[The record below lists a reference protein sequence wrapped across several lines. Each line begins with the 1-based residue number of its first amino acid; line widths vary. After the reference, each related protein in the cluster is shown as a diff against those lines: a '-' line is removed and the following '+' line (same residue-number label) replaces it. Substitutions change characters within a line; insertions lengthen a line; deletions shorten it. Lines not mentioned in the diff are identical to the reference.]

1 MPTSR
6 LEELIAS
13 LRAYAS
19 AQGWTI
25 RDEKTVQ
32 SGYQY
37 VVSNGLL
44 TVPITLYTTGK
55 VNIQGQTNPLQSA
68 LKAWAASDSST
79 SPQSAARTAS
89 QPTIR
94 EGLSITGKARIG
106 GDESGKGDY
115 YGPLVVAATYVNA
128 ETELQLQALGVRDSK
143 RLTDSA
149 IEEMAREIQRI
160 CHKQIIIRSLQ
171 PEQYNRIYE
180 ATPNLNLLLARAHAE
195 NIALLQSAVPAQLAI
210 IDQFGAEHLLL
221 HALTKAGCSI
231 TLEQRPRAED
241 DIAVAAASILARAT
255 FVRHLKELSRS
266 LDLELPKG
274 ASNPQIVTVGRELI
288 ARWGKDALRR
298 VAKLHFK
305 TTETITA

>member
-6 LEELIAS
+6 LEELTTS
-13 LRAYAS
+13 LRAYVS

-25 RDEKTVQ
+25 SDEKTVQ
-32 SGYQY
+32 SGRQY
-37 VVSNGLL
+37 VVSNGRLA
-44 TVPITLYTTGK
+44 VPITLYTTGK
-55 VNIQGQTNPLQSA
+55 VNIQGQTNTLQNA
-68 LKAWAASDSST
+68 LKTWAASDSPP
-79 SPQSAARTAS
+79 SPPHVAS
-89 QPTIR
+89 QPTAS
-94 EGLSITGKARIG
+94 GSLSITGKARIG

-115 YGPLVVAATYVNA
+115 YGPLVVAAAYVNA

-160 CHKQIIIRSLQ
+160 CHKQIVIRSLQ
-171 PEQYNRIYE
+171 PEQYNRLYE
-180 ATPNLNLLLARAHAE
+180 ATSNLNLLLARVHAE

-241 DIAVAAASILARAT
+241 DIAVAAASILARAA

-274 ASNPQIVTVGRELI
+274 ASNPQIVTVGRELV
-288 ARWGKDALRR
+288 AHRGKDALRR

-305 TTETITA
+305 TTETIIA